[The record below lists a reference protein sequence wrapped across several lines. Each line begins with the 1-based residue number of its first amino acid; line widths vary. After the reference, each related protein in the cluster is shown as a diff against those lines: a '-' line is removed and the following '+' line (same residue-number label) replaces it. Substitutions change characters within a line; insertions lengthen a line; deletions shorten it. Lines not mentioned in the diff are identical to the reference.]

1 MTDYYP
7 VIIRCVADIEPN
19 PAARSEL
26 YWLARTELEVQL
38 YSCTPPLTPSEMM
51 RERLALDEAIR
62 RFENECA
69 SQVVQSARMPT
80 PGGQRKKLGPE
91 LRLRPEMRVSTEVR
105 QQQAR
110 SGPTLKPA
118 SIGLRPLIRL
128 AGVLLVIGLGS
139 TLYWQGHHLTALLVQ
154 SPVALAHSVAKSLPP
169 LDYYVGKLGEAGSTP
184 LRQAK

>member
-7 VIIRCVADIEPN
+7 VIVRSVADMEPN
-19 PAARSEL
+19 PAARSEF

-38 YSCTPPLTPSEMM
+38 CSCNPPLTPTEMM
-51 RERLALDEAIR
+51 RERLALDEAIQ
-62 RFENECA
+62 RFEKECA
-69 SQVVQSARMPT
+69 SPIVESVRMPT
-80 PGGQRKKLGPE
+80 PEGQRRKLSPE

-110 SGPTLKPA
+110 SGPALEPA

-139 TLYWQGHHLTALLVQ
+139 TLYWQGHRLTALLVQ

-169 LDYYVGKLGEAGSTP
+169 LDYYVGKLGETGSTA
-184 LRQAK
+184 LRRAK

>member
-7 VIIRCVADIEPN
+7 VIVRCVANIEPN
-19 PAARSEL
+19 PTARSEF
-26 YWLARTELEVQL
+26 YWRARTELEVQL
-38 YSCTPPLTPSEMM
+38 CSCNPPLTPSEMM

-62 RFENECA
+62 RFKNECA
-69 SQVVQSARMPT
+69 SSVVESARMPT
-80 PGGQRKKLGPE
+80 PESQRRKLSPE
-91 LRLRPEMRVSTEVR
+91 LRLRPQMRFSTEVR

-110 SGPTLKPA
+110 SGPILEPG

-169 LDYYVGKLGEAGSTP
+169 LDYYVGKLGEAGSTA
-184 LRQAK
+184 LRRAQ

>member
-7 VIIRCVADIEPN
+7 VIVRCVADLEPN
-19 PAARSEL
+19 PAARSEF

-38 YSCTPPLTPSEMM
+38 CSCNPPLTPSEMR

-62 RFENECA
+62 RVDNNCA
-69 SQVVQSARMPT
+69 SPVVESAQMPM
-80 PGGQRKKLGPE
+80 PEGQKRKLGSD

-105 QQQAR
+105 QQRAR
-110 SGPTLKPA
+110 SDPTLKPA

-139 TLYWQGHHLTALLVQ
+139 SLYWQGHRLAALLVQ
-154 SPVALAHSVAKSLPP
+154 SPVSLSHSVVKSLPP
-169 LDYYVGKLGEAGSTP
+169 LDYYVGKLGEVASRA
-184 LRQAK
+184 LRQ

>member
-7 VIIRCVADIEPN
+7 VIVRCVADIEPN
-19 PAARSEL
+19 SVARSEF

-38 YSCTPPLTPSEMM
+38 CRCNPPLAPSAML

-62 RFENECA
+62 RFENEWT
-69 SQVVQSARMPT
+69 SPVVEPGRMPT
-80 PGGQRKKLGPE
+80 PESQRRKLGSE
-91 LRLRPEMRVSTEVR
+91 LRLRQEMRVSTEVR

-110 SGPTLKPA
+110 SRPTLEPA
-118 SIGLRPLIRL
+118 SLGLRPLTRL

-169 LDYYVGKLGEAGSTP
+169 LDYYVGKLGEAGSTA
-184 LRQAK
+184 LRRAK

>member
-1 MTDYYP
+1 MADYYP
-7 VIIRCVADIEPN
+7 VIIRCVADIEPS

-62 RFENECA
+62 RFEKECA

-80 PGGQRKKLGPE
+80 PGGQRRKLGPE
-91 LRLRPEMRVSTEVR
+91 LRLRPEIRASTEGR
-105 QQQAR
+105 QLQAR
-110 SGPTLKPA
+110 TGPTFKRA

-139 TLYWQGHHLTALLVQ
+139 TLYWQGRHLTALLVQ